1 MENKKSKK
9 IAIFIDS
16 PKSSGGIFQ
25 ELSSFLKKFYELSK
39 NFNTEFEV
47 VTNVKKLDFHA
58 DLKNIKI
65 NYFNLNLFQRT
76 IHHLFNFNIFFK
88 KIKNLFRIKSKFEIF
103 LEKNNFDFI
112 IFTSTSQYSLYLQKT
127 NYCLWVQDVD
137 HREYLEFPEVGE
149 IDLFLW
155 KEKIYE
161 NSIKRASIIITG
173 CEIIK
178 NRICDYYKV
187 SKKRIVVI
195 NQEPSLSIQK
205 FKKIFSENSS
215 LNIEFK
221 KKYEINND
229 YIFYPAM
236 YFPHKNHKLIL
247 DSLKIINSKDLN
259 LSAVFCGHDKGYLQ
273 NLIDYS
279 KKISINDKVK
289 FLKFIPDEEIPYFYV
304 NSIALVMPTLMGPNN
319 IPPWEAFS
327 LKVPVFYSKLD
338 DISLVLKDAAYYFD
352 PLDPKSLST
361 GIIRFYKDK
370 DFFDNLKENGTQLIR
385 SINIEDDYKK
395 LFHLIIRNRIIRE
408 RWEFNL

>member
-1 MENKKSKK
+1 MENKNTKK

-25 ELSSFLKKFYELSK
+25 ELSSFLRRFNELSK
-39 NFNTEFEV
+39 NFNLEFKV
-47 VTNVKKLDFHA
+47 VTNVKKLDFHE
-58 DLKNIKI
+58 DLKILRV

-76 IHHLFNFNIFFK
+76 IHYLLNFNIFFK
-88 KIKNLFRIKSKFEIF
+88 KIKRLFKIKSKFEIF
-103 LEKNNFDFI
+103 LEKHNFDFV

-149 IDLFLW
+149 IDLFSW

-178 NRICDYYKV
+178 NRIYDYYKV

-195 NQEPSLSIQK
+195 NQEPSLSIQR
-205 FKKIFSENSS
+205 FKESFSENSPS
-215 LNIEFK
+215 NTEFK

-236 YFPHKNHKLIL
+236 YFPHKNHKLII
-247 DSLKIINSKDLN
+247 DALKIVNSKDLN
-259 LSAVFCGHDKGYLQ
+259 LSAIFCGYDKGYLQ

-279 KKISINDKVK
+279 KKISINDKIK
-289 FLKFIPDEEIPYFYV
+289 FLKFIPDKEIPYFYV
-304 NSIALVMPTLMGPNN
+304 NSVALVMPTLMGPNN

-338 DISLVLKDAAYYFD
+338 DISLVLKNAAYYFD
-352 PLDPKSLST
+352 PLDPGSLSD
-361 GIIRFYKDK
+361 GIIKFYKDK
-370 DFFDNLKENGTQLIR
+370 HFFENLRENGTKLIG

-395 LFHLIIRNRIIRE
+395 LFHLIIQNRIIRE
-408 RWEFNL
+408 RWEFN